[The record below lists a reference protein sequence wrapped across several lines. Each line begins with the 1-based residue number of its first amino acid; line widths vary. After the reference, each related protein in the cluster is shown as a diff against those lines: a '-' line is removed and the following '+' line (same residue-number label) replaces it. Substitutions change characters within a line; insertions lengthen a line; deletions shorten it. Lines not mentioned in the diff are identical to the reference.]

1 MRFSED
7 FLVTALEAEMP
18 VRERPTRETFTLS
31 PTVRFDDAKRHLRQ
45 LVTQL
50 SEKGGE
56 ITICKTEDRPQFI
69 VYDYEQAEA
78 RGDDLHNAHRVSVAQ
93 FVAKAT
99 SWQTIL
105 RYEGAPV
112 VLEVNS
118 VPKAVIKVHPQWRSE
133 TIKNARKDFL
143 EGQRDQTSGKLIAQ
157 KVDEMSIKLD
167 KLSAQVEEVLGLL
180 KKHFT

>member
-1 MRFSED
+1 
-7 FLVTALEAEMP
+7 MP
-18 VRERPTRETFTLS
+18 VRGRATSETFTLS
-31 PTVRFDDAKRHLRQ
+31 PSIRFDDAKRNLRQ
-45 LVTQL
+45 LVNRL
-50 SEKGGE
+50 SEEGGE

-69 VYDYEQAEA
+69 IYDYKQAEA
-78 RGDDLHNAHRVSVAQ
+78 RGDDLNNPHKVSVAQ

-133 TIKNARKDFL
+133 TIKNARKHFL
-143 EGQRDQTSGKLIAQ
+143 EGQRDELSGGLIAQ
-157 KVDEMSIKLD
+157 KVDEMSIQLGEMRGQ
-167 KLSAQVEEVLGLL
+167 LGEVLGLL